1 MAHAFAASVVCLSC
15 TLATSAFAADEV
27 VVTATRASA
36 GLPRDTLGAS
46 ITTLTSEDLAER
58 QVRSLA
64 DALRDVAGVAVN
76 RAGPLGAQTQ
86 VRVRGTEANH
96 VLVLVDGIEVTDPFL
111 GEFDFSSLQVD
122 EHARLEVLRGPQSA
136 LYGSDAIGGVIHY
149 ITQSGREAPGFT
161 LRGEGGSFGTLAFAA
176 RAAGA
181 AGDLDYAF
189 SAGTQDASG
198 SPTARNGV
206 RDIGA
211 SNRVG
216 SAKFGWQ
223 VNEAFALRAVARVSR
238 ANADFNSQDFNF
250 TSPTYGYVVDG
261 DDYARTRNVQG
272 LVAAEIGRA
281 DAAFHQTLSLQGLDA
296 SRDSWSGSTRSGG
309 DEGRRY
315 KGSWVGT
322 LALPSAAPQ
331 WVTFAVDRE
340 REEFRNNGPFASPA
354 QSAKHTQDNTG
365 VVAQYDL
372 TLASR
377 TGFGVALR
385 HDANERFEDATTW
398 RANLSQHF
406 GTGTRGHVAA
416 GTGIKNPSP
425 TELFGFNPAT
435 FIGNPN
441 LEPEKSRAW
450 EVGIEQSLL
459 SDRRATLGVTWSQ
472 ARLDDEIYTRFS
484 PTFVSSPDN
493 RTQRSHQRSLEST
506 LHAEFTPAWKLDASY
521 TWLRARE
528 NGVEEVR
535 RPPHIGSVNLL
546 WRQPDAPLAV
556 NLTARFNGSTDDLNF
571 TNTGSARV
579 RLASYTLVQLGA
591 RYAFGPS
598 LEVFGR
604 IENAFDESYE
614 DVYTYRMPGRGVF
627 AGLRASL

>member
-1 MAHAFAASVVCLSC
+1 MAHAFAASVSCLSAVF
-15 TLATSAFAADEV
+15 ATSAVLADEV
-27 VVTATRASA
+27 IVTATRAAA

-46 ITTLTSEDLAER
+46 ITTLTPEDLAER

-64 DALRDVAGVAVN
+64 DALRDVPGVAVN

-122 EHARLEVLRGPQSA
+122 EFARLEVLRGPQSA

-149 ITQSGREAPGFT
+149 LTQTGREAPGVA

-176 RAAGA
+176 RAAGV
-181 AGDLDYAF
+181 AGDFDYALT
-189 SAGTQDASG
+189 AGTQDASG
-198 SPTARNGV
+198 SPTARRGM
-206 RDIGA
+206 RDVGA
-211 SNRVG
+211 SNRVASG
-216 SAKFGWQ
+216 KFGWQ
-223 VNEAFALRAVARVSR
+223 PSDALALRAVLRVSR
-238 ANADFNSQDFNF
+238 ANTDFNSQDFDF
-250 TSPTYGYVVDG
+250 TSPTYGFVVDG
-261 DDYARTRNVQG
+261 DDYARTRSVQG
-272 LVAAEIGRA
+272 LLAAEIGRA
-281 DAAFHQTLSLQGLDA
+281 DAAFHQTLSVQGLDA
-296 SRDSWSGSTRSGG
+296 TRDSWAGTVRNGG

-322 LALPSAAPQ
+322 LTLPSAAPQ
-331 WVTFAVDRE
+331 WLTFALDRE
-340 REEFRNNGPFASPA
+340 REEFRNNGPFATPA

-377 TGFGVALR
+377 TGVGVAVR
-385 HDANERFEDATTW
+385 RDANQRFDDVTTW
-398 RANLSQHF
+398 RALVSQRV
-406 GTGTRGHVAA
+406 GTATRVHAAA

-425 TELFGFNPAT
+425 TELFGFDPDT
-435 FIGNPN
+435 FIGNPA
-441 LEPEKSRAW
+441 LAAEKSRGW
-450 EVGIEQSLL
+450 EVGFEQDLL
-459 SDRRATLGVTWSQ
+459 ADRRATFGFVWAQ

-493 RTQRSHQRSLEST
+493 RSQRSHQRSLEST
-506 LHAEFTPAWKLDASY
+506 LRVAFTPAWKLDASY

-528 NGVEEVR
+528 AGVEEVR
-535 RPPHIGSVNLL
+535 RPPRSGSLNLL

-556 NLTARFNGSTDDLNF
+556 NLTARFSGSTDDFNF
-571 TNTGSARV
+571 TSFGPPRV

-591 RYAFGPS
+591 RYSFGPS

-604 IENAFDESYE
+604 IENALADSYE

-627 AGLRASL
+627 AGLRAKL